1 MGETGKDQSGE
12 KMRNQKKDLESN
24 SSGRRRT
31 KNMRI
36 RHEILQDKNKNKIK
50 KEGGEPDLGGKV
62 KLLLLLQ
69 ENSELYGH
77 WP

>member
-31 KNMRI
+31 KNMWM

-50 KEGGEPDLGGKV
+50 KGGGESDLGGKV